1 MSKKEHIVFGKTKID
16 FSVEYK
22 ERKSMTIQVHPDR
35 SVKILAPVDSQM
47 DKVKAKIKKKAPW
60 ILQQQDFFLSFHPLT
75 PARKYISGETH
86 LYLGRQYRLKVVE
99 KKAESVKL
107 QGANIWVFTPDKEDH
122 EQVKKLLNNWYT
134 EKANYHFK
142 ILFDQL
148 KPTIEKYNSVKPFL
162 KLRWMKK
169 RWGSCSLQGKI
180 LLNTELI
187 KAPKPC
193 IEYVLVHELCH
204 LIYPNHSQKFFRLLT
219 YHLPEW
225 RKVKDRLE
233 RVMV

>member
-1 MSKKEHIVFGKTKID
+1 MSKNEHIVFGKTKIE
-16 FSVEYK
+16 FSIDYK

-35 SVKILAPVDSQM
+35 SVKILAPVDSPL
-47 DKVKAKIKKKAPW
+47 DKVKTKIKKKAPW
-60 ILQQQDFFLSFHPLT
+60 IIKQQDFFLSFYPLT
-75 PARKYISGETH
+75 PPRQYISGETH

-99 KKAESVKL
+99 ETEESVKL
-107 QGANIWVFTPDKEDH
+107 QGANIWVYTPSKKNRH
-122 EQVKKLLNNWYT
+122 QVEKLLKDWYT
-134 EKANYHFK
+134 QKAHHHFT
-142 ILFDQL
+142 ILFNQL
-148 KPTIEKYNSVKPFL
+148 KPTIEKYNTVKPFL
-162 KLRWMKK
+162 AQRWMKK
-169 RWGSCSLQGKI
+169 RWGSCSPQGKI

-187 KAPKPC
+187 KAPKAC

-219 YHLPEW
+219 YQMPGW

>member
-1 MSKKEHIVFGKTKID
+1 MSKDEHIVFGKTKIK
-16 FSVEYK
+16 FSIDYK

-47 DKVKAKIKKKAPW
+47 EKVKAKIKKKAPW
-60 ILQQQDFFLSFHPLT
+60 IIQQQDFFLSFHPLT

-99 KKAESVKL
+99 QKETSVKL
-107 QGANIWVFTPDKEDH
+107 QGANIWIFTPS
-122 EQVKKLLNNWYT
+122 KKDTDQIKKQLNQWYT
-134 EKANYHFK
+134 QKANHHFK
-142 ILFDQL
+142 ILFEQL
-148 KPTIEKYNSVKPFL
+148 KPTIEKYHTTTPFL
-162 KLRWMKK
+162 ELRWMKK
-169 RWGSCSLQGKI
+169 RWGSCSPQGKI

-193 IEYVLVHELCH
+193 IEYVLIHELCH
-204 LIYPNHSQKFFRLLT
+204 LIYPNHSRKFFGLLT